1 MISTFSRPAFLRLA
15 ATNPAARATS
25 ALCSGRVLMLGIRR
39 NSFNSSSRRG
49 SFSRTNAAILVGM
62 GTRALFYYMALF
74 ANERRFT
81 GVYRSESVK
90 KAGPVAGLALP
101 ECVESE

>member
-1 MISTFSRPAFLRLA
+1 
-15 ATNPAARATS
+15 
-25 ALCSGRVLMLGIRR
+25 
-39 NSFNSSSRRG
+39 
-49 SFSRTNAAILVGM
+49 M